1 MTLGMLIQTILEIGA
16 VGFIIW
22 GLFNERKLVRFE
34 EKIKAAFRRRR
45 LKVATDNHPCNKHCA

>member
-1 MTLGMLIQTILEIGA
+1 MTLGMFIQTLLEIGA

-34 EKIKAAFRRRR
+34 EKLKAAFRRRR
-45 LKVATDNHPCNKHCA
+45 LKVANDNRPYNKHCA